1 MSPITAWPDGRDG
14 GWCWRDEDAGD
25 DAFMRR
31 LYRSVREPELAQ
43 TSWPEAARQA
53 FCDSQFDLQRRH
65 YRTHYPCGHWGVIG
79 WQGQDVGRL
88 YLDLS
93 PARWGLMDIALL
105 PERRGQGLGG
115 RILGWFLAQADA
127 AGVPCG
133 LYVEQH
139 NPARRLYER
148 LGFGVDAEQGVYT
161 RMSRPVGGGGL
172 NPG

>member
-1 MSPITAWPDGRDG
+1 MSPIAHWPDGRDG
-14 GWCWRDEDAGD
+14 GWAWRAEQAGD
-25 DAFMRR
+25 EAFLRR
-31 LYRSVREPELAQ
+31 LYRSVREPELAL
-43 TSWPEAARQA
+43 TPWPEAVREA
-53 FCDSQFDLQRRH
+53 FCHSQFDLQRRH
-65 YRTHYPCGHWGVIG
+65 YRAHYPCGHWGVIT

-105 PERRGQGLGG
+105 PEWRARGLGSQ
-115 RILGWFLAQADA
+115 ILDWLLAQADR

-148 LGFGVDAEQGVYT
+148 LGFVAEEEQGVYT
-161 RMSRPVGGGGL
+161 RMGRPAGGAAL
-172 NPG
+172 SPG